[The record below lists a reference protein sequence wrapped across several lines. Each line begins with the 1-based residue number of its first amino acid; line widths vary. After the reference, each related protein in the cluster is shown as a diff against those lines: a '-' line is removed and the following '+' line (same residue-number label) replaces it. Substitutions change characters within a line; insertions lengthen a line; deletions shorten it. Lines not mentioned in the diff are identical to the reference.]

1 MSTAK
6 RKCIKESS
14 DQLRLSCC
22 FVYFPSLQLQ
32 VSRASKANV
41 SLSLL
46 QNSCARSH
54 THTLA
59 LSARFVLALSFS
71 LSRESTV
78 CRSFGLLLEIQ
89 RQCCIYTHTHAHIY
103 NIHMNSA
110 QKEKCKKKN
119 SHGAPRKSS
128 LCCTMNNCFFCLNVY
143 VYVQLCM
150 QLFLCDLL
158 FFCQQKKLNIKQT
171 E

>member
-46 QNSCARSH
+46 QNSCVRSH

-128 LCCTMNNCFFCLNVY
+128 LCCTMNNCFFVLTCMCTFNSACNYFY
-143 VYVQLCM
+143 VICY
-150 QLFLCDLL
+150 
-158 FFCQQKKLNIKQT
+158 FFANKRS
-171 E
+171 